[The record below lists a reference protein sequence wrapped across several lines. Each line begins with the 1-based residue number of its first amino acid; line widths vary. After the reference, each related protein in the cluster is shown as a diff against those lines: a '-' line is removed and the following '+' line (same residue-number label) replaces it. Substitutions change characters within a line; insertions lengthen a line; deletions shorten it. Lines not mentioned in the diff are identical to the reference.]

1 MKKVTLFRVV
11 KQSMFFC
18 EDDFESVKEYDK
30 FVDEL
35 KSNKDFLLD
44 TFYDNCD
51 GSNEEIISNVEI
63 VKGLIMNG
71 INEKNIELFL
81 KLKDVA
87 EELGFEFSEYDGMD
101 DLFYVTFK
109 IKNEFK

>member
-1 MKKVTLFRVV
+1 MK
-11 KQSMFFC
+11 
-18 EDDFESVKEYDK
+18 
-30 FVDEL
+30 
-35 KSNKDFLLD
+35 
-44 TFYDNCD
+44 
-51 GSNEEIISNVEI
+51 NEAI

-81 KLKDVA
+81 KLKDIA

-101 DLFYVTFK
+101 DLFYVTFE